1 MYNKS
6 YAKISTLRPQFQKET
21 GGKKKEK
28 SIMVSSSKKGNCTR
42 AFHAY
47 FFRNTVQD
55 GAGIPS
61 ILTIPPREI
70 KSYTILDI
78 SWIGFAT
85 LSLKANDYHSAYL
98 WNSGESVHAR
108 VYTCSKFVPFE
119 TNAEKWYEKWSNY
132 ATYCKDPYS
141 PPLRPPR
148 VSAPLEKLSLH
159 RREELFRLWNNWLF
173 SLSLSFLS
181 SFFFVF
187 FSRMKM
193 TMYRVDI
200 SVITLWLHAKLLLYL
215 AFNGRERKNCND
227 SSSESLSETGG
238 KWKINECVDVFVCL
252 CFYGHG

>member
-1 MYNKS
+1 
-6 YAKISTLRPQFQKET
+6 
-21 GGKKKEK
+21 
-28 SIMVSSSKKGNCTR
+28 MVSSSKKGNCTR

-141 PPLRPPR
+141 PPLRPPTCVR
-148 VSAPLEKLSLH
+148 AIGKAFSPSTGRIVSTMKQLA
-159 RREELFRLWNNWLF
+159 F
-173 SLSLSFLS
+173 LSFS
-181 SFFFVF
+181 FFSFFFFFFVF
-187 FSRMKM
+187 FSRTKM

-200 SVITLWLHAKLLLYL
+200 SVITRWLHAKLLLYL

-227 SSSESLSETGG
+227 SSSESLSETDG
-238 KWKINECVDVFVCL
+238 KWKINECVDVSVCL

>member
-1 MYNKS
+1 
-6 YAKISTLRPQFQKET
+6 
-21 GGKKKEK
+21 
-28 SIMVSSSKKGNCTR
+28 MVSSSKKGNYTR

-61 ILTIPPREI
+61 ILTIPSREI

-141 PPLRPPR
+141 PPLRPPTCVR
-148 VSAPLEKLSLH
+148 AIGKAFSPSTGRIVSTMKQLA
-159 RREELFRLWNNWLF
+159 F
-173 SLSLSFLS
+173 LSFS
-181 SFFFVF
+181 FFSFFFFFVF
-187 FSRMKM
+187 FSRTKM

-227 SSSESLSETGG
+227 SSSESLSETDGR
-238 KWKINECVDVFVCL
+238 WKINECVDVSVCL